1 MSDSLPP
8 HARSG
13 LDAQLEREWQQ
24 AVDAFQSY
32 RSVAPEQRFRHLGRL
47 FEQLT
52 PWIERGIHAAV
63 LHHFIL
69 LPKEMA
75 VARMFAKTVRRDAL
89 PDSHTIFLIWVE
101 SHILRD
107 VADPSDELGATNGAS
122 GEPSG
127 AVQKRFNRLPFDDR
141 SLLYL
146 FMVEGCNLE
155 DLNSNT
161 GLPIPAARRR
171 LAHIAEY
178 FAGLDLP
185 PGWVSPSTLADE
197 SNDEP

>member
-8 HARSG
+8 NSRPG
-13 LDAQLEREWQQ
+13 LEAQLEREWQQ

-32 RSVAPEQRFRHLGRL
+32 RSVAPEQRFQHLGRL
-47 FEQLT
+47 FEHLA
-52 PWIERGIHAAV
+52 PWIERGIRAAV

-69 LPKEMA
+69 LPTELA
-75 VARMFAKTVRRDAL
+75 VARMFAKTVRRDSL

-107 VADPSDELGATNGAS
+107 VADPTDELGATNGAS

-127 AVQKRFNRLPFDDR
+127 AVQKRFNRLPYDDR

-146 FMVEGCNLE
+146 FMVERCNLE
-155 DLNSNT
+155 DLNTNT

-171 LAHIAEY
+171 LARIAKH
-178 FAGLDLP
+178 FSGLALP
-185 PGWVSPSTLADE
+185 PGWISPETVTPDDE
-197 SNDEP
+197 MLE